1 MVLALRS
8 HKTRPMVGDRLSQ
21 KRVLI
26 GHDLVPG
33 GLGKRT
39 GHDGNL
45 HHRRAWQR
53 VLREIAGLRAGAS
66 PAPESRKVAWNWKRG
81 KKVEP

>member
-1 MVLALRS
+1 MISFPAGWES
-8 HKTRPMVGDRLSQ
+8 GQDMTEIS
-21 KRVLI
+21 
-26 GHDLVPG
+26 
-33 GLGKRT
+33 
-39 GHDGNL
+39 GNL